1 MHRVVDHPGAVAAR
15 TSPGRFM
22 LPKRL
27 WHRARAV
34 PVARAAAHASPAMV
48 AAATAPVDA
57 VLAGLAAGRV
67 GLSTAAA
74 DARRAVHGPNI
85 VAAQPRPAR
94 LQILGRSVGNPLV
107 ALLAVLAM
115 AALATGDLA
124 AAALVAFLL
133 AIGVGLRFAQESRAD
148 DAAAALTALVSLHA
162 TVLRDGR
169 AVELPVDRL
178 VPGDL
183 VHLAAGDMVPADV
196 RIVSC
201 KDLFVSQAG
210 LTGESIPVEK
220 FARPDAP
227 AVVAAAPL
235 EMQSVC
241 WLGTSVAS
249 GSAEAVVVVTGRETF
264 LGGVSATVAAAPP
277 PTAFD
282 RGLRRFTWLMVGLVL
297 VMVPVVFVVNGVLK
311 GDWPA
316 AFLFALAVG
325 VGLAPEMLPMIVAV
339 CLSRGA
345 IAMAGKRVIVKHLEA
360 IENLGAM
367 DVLCTDKTG
376 TLTLDR
382 IILER
387 HCDVRL
393 REDPEVLRLAWL
405 NSHFQTSLK
414 NLLDRAIL
422 EHEAFRERVPHEGY
436 AKVDEIPF
444 DFDRRLMS
452 VVVAPPQGGRQLIC
466 KGAPE
471 AVHVRCA
478 SVAMDGATEPL
489 TAAAR
494 TAIGQE
500 FDRLSGQGFR
510 VLAVATRDLPDRPA
524 YTRDDERDLVLR
536 GYVAFLDPPK
546 DSAAAAL
553 QALARGGVSVK
564 VLTGDNELVSRT
576 VCRQVGIAAAPVLLG
591 SEVDHLDDAQLGAAA
606 ERATLLA
613 RLTPGH
619 KARIVTALQARGHV
633 VGFLG
638 DGSNDSPALRA
649 ADVGLSVESA
659 ADIARESADC
669 ILLEKDLRV
678 LEEGVR
684 EGRRVFVNILK
695 YIRMGAS
702 SNFGN
707 MLSVLLASVAL
718 PFVPMTPLQILAN
731 NLLYDCSQVPI
742 PTDDVDPEQ
751 IARPRPWSLRQVAR
765 FVLLMGPCSSF
776 FDALTFAVLWYGFG
790 CSDPA
795 RMPLFRT
802 AWFVE
807 SLLTQT
813 LVIHVIRTDRMPFL
827 SSRSSRPLAATTAA
841 VAVVAVWLPSSPLA
855 KLFGFV
861 PLPAAWWPVLGATLA
876 GYLAAAWG
884 LKKWLVARGWV
895 D

>member
-1 MHRVVDHPGAVAAR
+1 
-15 TSPGRFM
+15 
-22 LPKRL
+22 
-27 WHRARAV
+27 
-34 PVARAAAHASPAMV
+34 
-48 AAATAPVDA
+48 
-57 VLAGLAAGRV
+57 
-67 GLSTAAA
+67 
-74 DARRAVHGPNI
+74 
-85 VAAQPRPAR
+85 
-94 LQILGRSVGNPLV
+94 
-107 ALLAVLAM
+107 
-115 AALATGDLA
+115 
-124 AAALVAFLL
+124 
-133 AIGVGLRFAQESRAD
+133 
-148 DAAAALTALVSLHA
+148 
-162 TVLRDGR
+162 
-169 AVELPVDRL
+169 
-178 VPGDL
+178 
-183 VHLAAGDMVPADV
+183 
-196 RIVSC
+196 
-201 KDLFVSQAG
+201 
-210 LTGESIPVEK
+210 
-220 FARPDAP
+220 
-227 AVVAAAPL
+227 
-235 EMQSVC
+235 
-241 WLGTSVAS
+241 
-249 GSAEAVVVVTGRETF
+249 
-264 LGGVSATVAAAPP
+264 
-277 PTAFD
+277 
-282 RGLRRFTWLMVGLVL
+282 
-297 VMVPVVFVVNGVLK
+297 
-311 GDWPA
+311 
-316 AFLFALAVG
+316 
-325 VGLAPEMLPMIVAV
+325 
-339 CLSRGA
+339 
-345 IAMAGKRVIVKHLEA
+345 
-360 IENLGAM
+360 
-367 DVLCTDKTG
+367 
-376 TLTLDR
+376 
-382 IILER
+382 
-387 HCDVRL
+387 
-393 REDPEVLRLAWL
+393 
-405 NSHFQTSLK
+405 
-414 NLLDRAIL
+414 
-422 EHEAFRERVPHEGY
+422 
-436 AKVDEIPF
+436 
-444 DFDRRLMS
+444 
-452 VVVAPPQGGRQLIC
+452 
-466 KGAPE
+466 
-471 AVHVRCA
+471 
-478 SVAMDGATEPL
+478 
-489 TAAAR
+489 
-494 TAIGQE
+494 
-500 FDRLSGQGFR
+500 
-510 VLAVATRDLPDRPA
+510 
-524 YTRDDERDLVLR
+524 
-536 GYVAFLDPPK
+536 
-546 DSAAAAL
+546 
-553 QALARGGVSVK
+553 
-564 VLTGDNELVSRT
+564 
-576 VCRQVGIAAAPVLLG
+576 
-591 SEVDHLDDAQLGAAA
+591 LDDAQLGAAA